1 MYYIDNVHPIFVE
14 SVKPATCVTVITNG
28 NVFVTEG
35 IGAGTIMKYDDWL
48 ILADS
53 EPIMASTP
61 IPAFTPEHAMC
72 NVELPPLAIGAKIKW
87 VLNEETY
94 RIAIQTANGLLQV
107 KSVTD
112 GGGECDTTKHTVGG
126 IYPLMKK
133 MFADEAAW
141 RASLPY
147 GGVITV
153 TSGPRSKGEQ
163 LAEAYNEHLD
173 DRDKLQEYMR
183 RFNVRSEVVENGDE
197 CYMKT
202 PAAARIRVVIGVKVY
217 EVALKGDEIVTDI
230 ALREMNLFAPVRLFK
245 SIAHI
250 KRALGT
256 PCFYALHYG
265 RKIQLPNL

>member
-72 NVELPPLAIGAKIKW
+72 NVELPPLAIGAKSKW

-126 IYPLMKK
+126 TYPLMKK

-147 GGVITV
+147 GGVITF

-163 LAEAYNEHLD
+163 LAEAYNEYRD
-173 DRDKLQEYMR
+173 DRDKLAEYMC
-183 RFNVRSEVVENGDE
+183 RFNIRSEVVEDE
-197 CYMKT
+197 NDVFVKT
-202 PAAARIRVVIGVKVY
+202 RGAARLRAVIGDTQY
-217 EVALKGDEIVTDI
+217 EVALKEIG
-230 ALREMNLFAPVRLFK
+230 REHV
-245 SIAHI
+245 
-250 KRALGT
+250 
-256 PCFYALHYG
+256 
-265 RKIQLPNL
+265 